1 MIYTHTE
8 RVGSITKQ
16 QGRAKI
22 RMKVK
27 MSDTNFTMLLQLKK
41 RSDTFERW
49 PHVWVINSCCNAITS
64 HDNRLEMKFQP

>member
-27 MSDTNFTMLLQLKK
+27 MSDTNFTILLQLKK
-41 RSDTFERW
+41 RSDTFER
-49 PHVWVINSCCNAITS
+49 
-64 HDNRLEMKFQP
+64 

>member
-8 RVGSITKQ
+8 RVGSITKK

-22 RMKVK
+22 KMKVK

-41 RSDTFERW
+41 RSDTFQR
-49 PHVWVINSCCNAITS
+49 
-64 HDNRLEMKFQP
+64 